1 MWIVK
6 DQHLTTEVRWD
17 AFERG
22 PHPVVNRFIGQLSGV
37 KLSSVPEKE
46 VLLSVQ
52 PPSINKRDY
61 ILLFFLDQSCGRP
74 STSWQILAGFF
85 HRSGKPSK
93 SCRWK
98 SLMGFKYI
106 HPNYTIS
113 CRRPA
118 WGKLLLFFIL
128 IFLTH
133 YLWHFILAGLFL
145 EI

>member
-61 ILLFFLDQSCGRP
+61 ILLFFLD
-74 STSWQILAGFF
+74 
-85 HRSGKPSK
+85 
-93 SCRWK
+93 
-98 SLMGFKYI
+98 
-106 HPNYTIS
+106 
-113 CRRPA
+113 
-118 WGKLLLFFIL
+118 
-128 IFLTH
+128 
-133 YLWHFILAGLFL
+133 
-145 EI
+145 